1 MNFRQ
6 LDLNLL
12 RVFDTVLA
20 EGSLTRAAER
30 LAMTQPAVSHALK
43 RLRET
48 LGQELLVRTSR
59 GVRPTPYA
67 EQIAPQVRAALIGLE
82 RALVPGLFDP
92 VADHVEFR
100 LAMADATASVVLPPL
115 IAALAR
121 EGAQADLRV
130 VPLITREPRPA
141 LEQGEVDIAVGYF
154 PEALAA
160 LAAEGD
166 YAALRHE
173 RLYVTDYVCLMRHGH
188 PLAGRPLT
196 MASFCEA
203 QHLLV
208 SYSGRPH
215 GLVDTALAALGHKRR
230 VALTV
235 NQFHTAGLVVQ
246 RSDLLTVWPRS
257 LLSAAGLEG
266 AFALQPLPFTM
277 GGVQVE
283 SLWHMRREA
292 DGAHRWLRERLREA
306 AATAGLPR
314 EPVAAGG

>member
-1 MNFRQ
+1 VNFRQ

-12 RVFDTVLA
+12 RIFDTVLA

-30 LAMTQPAVSHALK
+30 LAMTQPAISHALK
-43 RLRET
+43 RLREAM
-48 LGQELLVRTSR
+48 GQDLLVRTAR

-82 RALVPGLFDP
+82 RALAPGLFDP

-100 LAMADATASVVLPPL
+100 LAMADATASVLLPPL
-115 IAALAR
+115 MAALAQA
-121 EGAQADLRV
+121 GAQADLRV
-130 VPLITREPRPA
+130 LPLITREPRPA
-141 LEQGEVDIAVGYF
+141 LEQGDADMAVGYF
-154 PEALAA
+154 PDTLAA

-188 PLAGRPLT
+188 PLARQALT
-196 MASFCEA
+196 LERFCAA

-215 GLVDTALAALGHKRR
+215 GLVDTALAALGRKRR

-246 RSDLLTVWPRS
+246 RSELLTVWPRS
-257 LLSAAGLEG
+257 LLAAAGLES
-266 AFALQPLPFTM
+266 AFALRALPFPM

-306 AATAGLPR
+306 AASAGLPR
-314 EPVAAGG
+314 EPVA